1 MLDAPQAPDALAR
14 PPLPDI
20 VIDPPADPDRPV
32 AGDALFAAARTLLP
46 VLETGRSLDAAVLRD
61 AMTEAFG
68 ASDAEGA
75 WVWKD
80 AYEAAE
86 AAAVLFMQ
94 RYGRGM
100 RRTCGAGEDGPR
112 RMLAMLEAVAAL
124 EPSHTRRS
132 EEQVRLQQFSTPLP
146 LAYAALQA
154 AAVRP
159 GDVVLE
165 PSAGTGMLA
174 VMAQCA
180 LGNSVTGN
188 IHLNEYAPTRA
199 RLLTKLFPQAVVT
212 AFNAKTIADRLHD
225 VRPTVVLMNPPF
237 SATPGVD
244 RTRRNADL
252 RHVRSAASML
262 PPGGRLVTITSAHCA
277 PGEAV
282 GRLDPP
288 ARCVFTM
295 AIDGRAYAR
304 RGTGFDT
311 RLTVLE
317 RGDGPTANL
326 DGAARAASAAELLD
340 AIIALVPKRQPIA
353 PVSAPAGPHRD
364 LFGKPVAPKPAPR
377 RGPRSTSTPETRQGH
392 DWGPVGALTV
402 ETGPVE
408 PVAADGD
415 STANDTGPY
424 APWRPGVVRVP
435 GAVEHPTPLVQSA
448 AMAAVPHPVPAWRP
462 MLPERVVSD
471 GLLSDAQLESVV
483 LAGEAHS
490 RHLAA
495 QYRIGSGWETVHR
508 CPEDSEDGEEIDP
521 SFVTQDGETLSE
533 PVRFRRGWMLGDG
546 TGCGKGR
553 QVAAIILDNR
563 LRGRKRALWLSQSDK
578 LLEDARRDWTALGG
592 LESDVIP
599 LGNFRQGMEI
609 PLDTGILFATYATL
623 RSPSRQGKPS
633 RLGQIVEWLAGSLD
647 EEDRHAFDGVIVF
660 DEAHAMAN
668 AAGSKSERGEVKPS
682 QQGRAGLRLQNALPD
697 ARIAYVSATGATTVP
712 GLAYAGRLGL
722 WAAGETPF
730 EKRTDFVTAMEAGG
744 VAAMEVVARDLK
756 ALGLYQARALAYDGI
771 EVDILEHPLTP
782 EQRRI
787 YDAYADA
794 FKVIHANIEEA
805 LKATGIVQGEDTL
818 NKNAKAAALSAFEG
832 TKQRFFGHLLTG
844 MKCPSTIRAIDAD
857 LAAGRS
863 AVVQLVST
871 GEALMERRIA
881 DVPASEWDDLNID
894 LTPRDAILSYLMHA
908 FPVQLQEPFTD
919 DGGNLLSRPARD
931 ADGNPVICKEAEDRR
946 DALIEKLAALPPVP
960 TALDQIVQHFGHEAV
975 AEITGR
981 SRRVLRITDAKG
993 ERLAL
998 RSRPAS
1004 ANLAETAAFM
1014 DGEKRILVFS
1024 MAGGTGRSYHADLSC
1039 GNTERRIHYL
1049 LEPGWRADQAIQ
1061 GLGRTH
1067 RTHQASAPLF
1077 RPVTTDVKGERRF
1090 IATIARRLDSLG
1102 AITRGQRDS
1111 QTAMGGSDA
1120 ALFRESDNLESV
1132 YARAALRQFYGAL
1145 WRGSIEGWT
1154 LERFEKATG
1163 LKLTWEGSLKEDLPP
1178 MPRFLNRLL
1187 ALPIAE
1193 QNQLFAELEKR
1204 IATNIEQ
1211 AIEAGS
1217 YEVGVETVTADS
1229 LAIAGRE
1236 TLYEH
1241 PGTGAATELVEI
1253 VRRDRLVPLTA
1264 ESALEIGER
1273 DPGPDGKPRLAV
1285 NARSKRAAI
1294 VLPAPSRMLDDGG
1307 VTERVRLIRP
1317 AAAETMA
1324 RAELDASNWRRAD
1337 EAGWQR
1343 VWDAEI
1349 AGLPSHRESRFWLA
1363 TGLLLPV
1370 AARGRAE
1377 DRRARVLHAEVEGRG
1392 RRAGRAERERDVH
1405 IRVAGIAL
1413 VARGRG
1419 EAQRKG
1425 RGRRG
1430 GVLHDEGVVIRAADR
1445 GRCGQIVA
1453 GFVLDVVAAREAQR
1467 HRGVQARKVAAGGG
1481 HVVGGGLGARDR
1493 RHGGNRGGRS
1503 RDLEVRRIHVLHRL
1517 VEGYPPGQAVG
1528 TGRRGLRRLARN
1540 RGHTRRGVVHYEAVV
1555 VRAADRG
1562 RARQRIAGHVLDVV
1576 AAREAQRYRA
1586 VQARKVAAGDLDV
1599 VGGGLEARDRRHD
1612 GNRGGRAGDLEV
1624 RRIHILHRLV
1634 ERHPPFDAVG
1644 IGRRRGRR
1652 LALDRAHARR
1662 GGVRRRRYR
1671 EDGGQGVEGPA

>member
-1 MLDAPQAPDALAR
+1 MLDAHPAPDAPVR
-14 PPLPDI
+14 PPLPALAT
-20 VIDPPADPDRPV
+20 DPPASPV
-32 AGDALFAAARTLLP
+32 CPSTGDALFAAAQALLP
-46 VLETGRSLDAAVLRD
+46 ELEAGTPLDAATLRH

-68 ASDAEGA
+68 GSDAEGG

-86 AAAVLFMQ
+86 AACVLFLQ

-100 RRTCGAGEDGPR
+100 RRACGAAGDGPR
-112 RMLAMLEAVAAL
+112 RMLAMLEALAAL

-132 EEQVRLQQFSTPLP
+132 EEQVRFQQFSTPLP

-154 AAVRP
+154 AAIRP
-159 GDVVLE
+159 GDIVLE

-180 LGNSVTGN
+180 LGDRAAGAL
-188 IHLNEYAPTRA
+188 HLNEYARTRA
-199 RLLTKLFPQAVVT
+199 RLLTWLFPQAVVT
-212 AFNAKTIADRLHD
+212 AFNAESIADRLHD

-244 RTRRNADL
+244 RSRHDADL

-262 PPGGRLVTITSAHCA
+262 PPGGRLVTVTSAHCVL
-277 PGEAV
+277 GDAV

-295 AIDGRAYAR
+295 AIDGRAYTR

-317 RGDGPTANL
+317 RGVGPRVDL
-326 DGAARAASAAELLD
+326 DGTARAANAAELLD
-340 AIIALVPKRQPIA
+340 AVIAQVPKRTPIA
-353 PVSAPAGPHRD
+353 PAPVPAGPARD
-364 LFGKPVAPKPAPR
+364 LFGKPAALKSAAR
-377 RGPRSTSTPETRQGH
+377 RGLKTASTPETRQPH
-392 DWGPVGALTV
+392 DWGPVSELTV
-402 ETGPVE
+402 ETAPAE
-408 PVAADGD
+408 PVAGDAD
-415 STANDTGPY
+415 AADTGPY
-424 APWRPGVVRVP
+424 APWRPGAVRVP
-435 GAVEHPTPLVQSA
+435 NAVEHPTPLVQSA
-448 AMAAVPHPVPAWRP
+448 AMAAVPHPAPAYRP
-462 MLPERVVSD
+462 MLPDRVLTD

-495 QYRIGSGWETVHR
+495 EYRIGSQWETVHR
-508 CPEDSEDGEEIDP
+508 CREDEDADSDGEGFDTSLVDAE
-521 SFVTQDGETLSE
+521 GETLSG

-563 LRGRKRALWLSQSDK
+563 LRGRKKALWLSQSDK

-609 PLDTGILFATYATL
+609 PLDAGILFATYATL
-623 RSPSRQGKPS
+623 RSPSRQGRPS
-633 RLGQIVEWLAGSLD
+633 RLEQIVEWLAGSLD
-647 EEDRHAFDGVIVF
+647 EDDRHGFDGVVVF

-668 AAGSKSERGEVKPS
+668 AAGSKSERGETRPS

-730 EKRTDFVTAMEAGG
+730 ETRVEFVAAMEAGG

-787 YDAYADA
+787 YDAYAGA
-794 FKVIHANIEEA
+794 FKVIHAHIEEA

-818 NKNAKAAALSAFEG
+818 NRNAKAAALSAFEG

-931 ADGNPVICKEAEDRR
+931 PDGNPVICREAEDRR
-946 DALIEKLAALPPVP
+946 DALIERLAALPPVP

-975 AEITGR
+975 AEVTGR
-981 SRRVLRITDAKG
+981 SRRVLRIADARG

-1067 RTHQASAPLF
+1067 RTHQASAPAV
-1077 RPVTTDVKGERRF
+1077 P
-1090 IATIARRLDSLG
+1090 ARHH
-1102 AITRGQRDS
+1102 
-1111 QTAMGGSDA
+1111 
-1120 ALFRESDNLESV
+1120 
-1132 YARAALRQFYGAL
+1132 
-1145 WRGSIEGWT
+1145 
-1154 LERFEKATG
+1154 
-1163 LKLTWEGSLKEDLPP
+1163 
-1178 MPRFLNRLL
+1178 
-1187 ALPIAE
+1187 
-1193 QNQLFAELEKR
+1193 
-1204 IATNIEQ
+1204 
-1211 AIEAGS
+1211 
-1217 YEVGVETVTADS
+1217 
-1229 LAIAGRE
+1229 GRE
-1236 TLYEH
+1236 
-1241 PGTGAATELVEI
+1241 G
-1253 VRRDRLVPLTA
+1253 RTA
-1264 ESALEIGER
+1264 LHR
-1273 DPGPDGKPRLAV
+1273 HHC
-1285 NARSKRAAI
+1285 
-1294 VLPAPSRMLDDGG
+1294 APSGQPGRHHA
-1307 VTERVRLIRP
+1307 RP
-1317 AAAETMA
+1317 A
-1324 RAELDASNWRRAD
+1324 
-1337 EAGWQR
+1337 
-1343 VWDAEI
+1343 
-1349 AGLPSHRESRFWLA
+1349 
-1363 TGLLLPV
+1363 
-1370 AARGRAE
+1370 
-1377 DRRARVLHAEVEGRG
+1377 
-1392 RRAGRAERERDVH
+1392 
-1405 IRVAGIAL
+1405 
-1413 VARGRG
+1413 
-1419 EAQRKG
+1419 
-1425 RGRRG
+1425 
-1430 GVLHDEGVVIRAADR
+1430 
-1445 GRCGQIVA
+1445 
-1453 GFVLDVVAAREAQR
+1453 GFPD
-1467 HRGVQARKVAAGGG
+1467 
-1481 HVVGGGLGARDR
+1481 
-1493 RHGGNRGGRS
+1493 RHGGQRRRAVPRERQPGEHLCQGGAQAI
-1503 RDLEVRRIHVLHRL
+1503 LRRALARQH
-1517 VEGYPPGQAVG
+1517 
-1528 TGRRGLRRLARN
+1528 RGL
-1540 RGHTRRGVVHYEAVV
+1540 ES
-1555 VRAADRG
+1555 
-1562 RARQRIAGHVLDVV
+1562 
-1576 AAREAQRYRA
+1576 
-1586 VQARKVAAGDLDV
+1586 
-1599 VGGGLEARDRRHD
+1599 
-1612 GNRGGRAGDLEV
+1612 
-1624 RRIHILHRLV
+1624 
-1634 ERHPPFDAVG
+1634 
-1644 IGRRRGRR
+1644 
-1652 LALDRAHARR
+1652 
-1662 GGVRRRRYR
+1662 
-1671 EDGGQGVEGPA
+1671 

>member
-1 MLDAPQAPDALAR
+1 MLDARPAPDALAR
-14 PPLPDI
+14 PPLPATA
-20 VIDPPADPDRPV
+20 IDPPASPARPS
-32 AGDALFAAARTLLP
+32 AGDALFAAAQALLP
-46 VLETGRSLDAAVLRD
+46 VLEAGRPLDAATLRD

-68 ASDAEGA
+68 ATDAHGG

-86 AAAVLFMQ
+86 AAALLFLQ

-100 RRTCGAGEDGPR
+100 RHTCGAAADGPR
-112 RMLAMLEAVAAL
+112 RMLAMLDAVAAL

-154 AAVRP
+154 AAIRP

-180 LGNSVTGN
+180 LGDRATGAL
-188 IHLNEYAPTRA
+188 HLNEYAHTRA
-199 RLLTKLFPQAVVT
+199 RLLTRLFPEAVVT
-212 AFNAKTIADRLHD
+212 AFNAETIADRLHD

-244 RTRRNADL
+244 RITRDADL

-277 PGEAV
+277 PGDAV

-304 RGTGFDT
+304 RGTAFDT

-317 RGDGPTANL
+317 RGAGPDVDVDGT
-326 DGAARAASAAELLD
+326 ARAANAAELLD
-340 AIIALVPKRQPIA
+340 AVIAQVPKRQPIA
-353 PVSAPAGPHRD
+353 PMPVPARPARD
-364 LFGKPVAPKPAPR
+364 LFGKPLAPKPATR
-377 RGPRSTSTPETRQGH
+377 RGPKPASTPETRQAH
-392 DWGPVGALTV
+392 DWGPVAELAV
-402 ETGPVE
+402 ETDPVDA
-408 PVAADGD
+408 PAD
-415 STANDTGPY
+415 APNDAGPY

-448 AMAAVPHPVPAWRP
+448 AMAAVPHPAPAYRP
-462 MLPERVVSD
+462 MLPERVVME
-471 GLLSDAQLESVV
+471 GQLSDAQLESVV
-483 LAGEAHS
+483 LAGEAHN

-495 QYRIGSGWETVHR
+495 QYRIGSQWETVHR
-508 CPEDSEDGEEIDP
+508 CPEDGDDEETDT
-521 SFVTQDGETLSE
+521 SFVTQEGETLSD

-553 QVAAIILDNR
+553 QVTAIILDNR

-609 PLDTGILFATYATL
+609 PLDAGILFATYATL
-623 RSPSRQGKPS
+623 RSPSRQGRPS
-633 RLGQIVEWLAGSLD
+633 RLDQIVEWLAGSLD
-647 EEDRHAFDGVIVF
+647 EEERHAFDGMVVF

-697 ARIAYVSATGATTVP
+697 ARIAYVSATGATTLP
-712 GLAYAGRLGL
+712 GLAYAGRLGI

-730 EKRTDFVTAMEAGG
+730 EKRTDFVSAMEAGG

-771 EVDILEHPLTP
+771 EVDILEHPLTT

-818 NKNAKAAALSAFEG
+818 NRNAKAAALSAFEG

-844 MKCPSTIRAIDAD
+844 MKCPSMIRSIEAD
-857 LAAGRS
+857 LEAGRS

-881 DVPASEWDDLNID
+881 DVPVSEWDDLNID

-931 ADGNPVICKEAEDRR
+931 TDGNPVICREAEDRR

-960 TALDQIVQHFGHEAV
+960 TALDQIVQRFGHEAV

-1145 WRGSIEGWT
+1145 WRGSIEGWN

-1163 LKLTWEGSLKEDLPP
+1163 LKLTWEGSLKDDLPP
-1178 MPRFLNRLL
+1178 MPKFLNRLL

-1193 QNQLFAELEKR
+1193 QNQLFAELEQR
-1204 IATNIEQ
+1204 IASNIEQ

-1253 VRRDRLVPLTA
+1253 VRRDKLVPLTSDA
-1264 ESALEIGER
+1264 ALEIGER

-1294 VLPAPSRMLDDGG
+1294 VLPASSRMIDDGG
-1307 VTERVRLIRP
+1307 VQERVRLIRP
-1317 AAAETMA
+1317 ATGETMA

-1337 EAGWQR
+1337 EAQWRR

-1370 AARGRAE
+1370 WDRLPAE
-1377 DRRARVLHAEVEGRG
+1377 NMRVRRLTS
-1392 RRAGRAERERDVH
+1392 DD
-1405 IRVAGIAL
+1405 GIAL
-1413 VARGRG
+1413 IGRVLDAEQVRAVRAGFGLDGGPAMTGVEAFEAVMGRG
-1419 EAQRKG
+1419 NALSLANG
-1425 RGRRG
+1425 W
-1430 GVLHDEGVVIRAADR
+1430 
-1445 GRCGQIVA
+1445 
-1453 GFVLDVVAAREAQR
+1453 
-1467 HRGVQARKVAAGGG
+1467 
-1481 HVVGGGLGARDR
+1481 
-1493 RHGGNRGGRS
+1493 
-1503 RDLEVRRIHVLHRL
+1503 
-1517 VEGYPPGQAVG
+1517 
-1528 TGRRGLRRLARN
+1528 RLAR
-1540 RGHTRRGVVHYEAVV
+1540 RRLMG
-1555 VRAADRG
+1555 ADR
-1562 RARQRIAGHVLDVV
+1562 
-1576 AAREAQRYRA
+1576 
-1586 VQARKVAAGDLDV
+1586 
-1599 VGGGLEARDRRHD
+1599 
-1612 GNRGGRAGDLEV
+1612 
-1624 RRIHILHRLV
+1624 V
-1634 ERHPPFDAVG
+1634 E
-1644 IGRRRGRR
+1644 I
-1652 LALDRAHARR
+1652 
-1662 GGVRRRRYR
+1662 
-1671 EDGGQGVEGPA
+1671 EGPADTDMDALKRMGCVTEIVSWRTRVFAPNADVVTHVLERWPLSA